1 MKRARSLVVG
11 PAPYTFRRQ
20 TTASLMWG
28 TIATLAPALCWS
40 LFCFGSAAA
49 FPVLCS
55 IGSAL
60 VGEAIVGWLS
70 GRFTLGDG
78 SAFLTGLLIGMAMP
92 PGVPLYIPMASSL
105 FAILV
110 IKNAFGGLG
119 SNWMNPALGGVAFAL
134 LDWPRA
140 MGNWILPRQL
150 AAVGAVS
157 GATPLALLR
166 TSLAAA
172 PAGSDTLS
180 ILALGGAHVTDFDRS
195 VTDALNRGLFSH
207 LGADLPSGYIDLL
220 VGNRPGAIG
229 EISALL
235 IIAAS
240 VILISRRMIRW
251 EIPASIMSC
260 FALLEWIF
268 GGLPLGNGFFA
279 GDVLFALCT
288 GSFLLVAFFMA
299 TDPVTSP
306 SSKLAML
313 VYGSGVGFATFLFR
327 VFGSSPEGSAFAVLI
342 MNCFV
347 PLLERRIGL
356 SQTADSDQTRDLD
369 ADAGEEDS
377 I

>member
-1 MKRARSLVVG
+1 MKRTRSLVVG

-28 TIATLAPALCWS
+28 TAATLAPALCWS

-49 FPVLCS
+49 YPVLSS
-55 IGSAL
+55 IIAAL
-60 VGEAIVGWLS
+60 VGEAVVGWIS

-78 SAFLTGLLIGMAMP
+78 SAFLTGLLVGMAMP
-92 PGVPLYIPMASSL
+92 PGISIYIPAASSL

-110 IKNAFGGLG
+110 VKNAFGGLG
-119 SNWMNPALGGVAFAL
+119 SNWMNPALGGIAFAL

-140 MGNWILPRQL
+140 MGNWMLPRQL
-150 AAVGAVS
+150 SGLGAVS

-166 TSLAAA
+166 ASLAAA
-172 PAGSDTLS
+172 PAGSDTFS
-180 ILALGGAHVTDFDRS
+180 ILTLGGAHVTDFDRS
-195 VTDALNRGLFSH
+195 VTEALNRGLFSH

-240 VILISRRMIRW
+240 IILISRRMVRW
-251 EIPASIMSC
+251 EIPASIVCC
-260 FALLEWIF
+260 FTLLEWIF

-279 GDVLFALCT
+279 GDALFALCT

-306 SSKLAML
+306 SSRIAMIL
-313 VYGSGVGFATFLFR
+313 YGSGVGCAAFLFR
-327 VFGSSPEGSAFAVLI
+327 VFGSNPEGSAFAVLI

-347 PLLERRIGL
+347 PFLERRIAP
-356 SQTADSDQTRDLD
+356 SQGTDSNQARDID
-369 ADAGEEDS
+369 ADAGEGE
-377 I
+377 